1 MTYLLCI
8 KHIFADTFDTK
19 KKEQST
25 TIDLALP
32 EEAIMGTES
41 CRIAAFGNPEK
52 SSSTLGNILA
62 LK

>member
-1 MTYLLCI
+1 MTELICI
-8 KHIFADTFDTK
+8 KHIFADTFDIE

-41 CRIAAFGNPEK
+41 CRIAAFGKPGK
-52 SSSTLGNILA
+52 STDTL
-62 LK
+62 KYPR